1 VGKEEYNHKEAF
13 CLMTYRCQDCGH
25 EERIWNSRDGVTPFG
40 MTCLKCHGHNMLH
53 VDWHRDE
60 CNPHHIPEPG
70 QGVWIDIPPNLRA
83 PAARARI
90 ASFDGTEYELDFGSE
105 RWTTVFD
112 SLVDDTFRPEAP
124 WLIRWP
130 GHKGEG

>member
-1 VGKEEYNHKEAF
+1 MIRQMGLFGGAEPPQG
-13 CLMTYRCQDCGH
+13 L
-25 EERIWNSRDGVTPFG
+25 TPQEKVAYI
-40 MTCLKCHGHNMLH
+40 LE
-53 VDWHRDE
+53 VR
-60 CNPHHIPEPG
+60 
-70 QGVWIDIPPNLRA
+70 